1 MSRQTHNYSP
11 QTVHALRSLGRQILS
26 QRKLQKITLA
36 GLAERA
42 GITQKTLTA
51 IEKGFAGATVGTV
64 FEVAWLVGIPLVGAS
79 EPDGK
84 QLIDERLALLPSRV
98 TSTDNGNDDF

>member
-1 MSRQTHNYSP
+1 MHNYSP
-11 QTVHALRSLGRQILS
+11 QTEHALRSLGRQILS

-42 GITQKTLTA
+42 GITEKTLTA

-64 FEVAWLVGIPLVGAS
+64 FEVAWLVGIPLVGAATT
-79 EPDGK
+79 DGK
-84 QLIDERLALLPSRV
+84 ALIDERLALLPSRV
-98 TSTDNGNDDF
+98 TVVKDNNDDF